1 MGDTQRLLAN
11 AQGGDP
17 AAFDALLDRHRGRL
31 GAFVASRMNPALRGH
46 IEPDDIVQETHV
58 EAARKIAG
66 FVAERPGG
74 FYAWLVR
81 IAAFKLKE
89 ADRRRR
95 AKKRGNPA
103 PLRADPM
110 ASQTSVP
117 GRASRSE
124 HALRIAEALET
135 LPENQ
140 AAAVGLRYLQG
151 LTVAEA
157 AGQLGTSEAAV
168 KALVA
173 RGLAQLAGRL
183 GPRS

>member
-58 EAARKIAG
+58 EAARKVAD
-66 FVAERPGG
+66 FVDRSPRG
-74 FYAWLVR
+74 FYLWLVR
-81 IAAFKLKE
+81 IAEFKLKE

-95 AKKRGNPA
+95 ARKRGNPA
-103 PLRADPM
+103 PLKAEPM
-110 ASQTSVP
+110 SLQTSVA
-117 GRASRSE
+117 GRASRGE
-124 HALRIAEALET
+124 HALRIAAALEQ
-135 LPENQ
+135 LPETQ
-140 AAAVGLRYLQG
+140 AAAVRLRYLQG
-151 LTVAEA
+151 MSVAETA
-157 AGQLGTSEAAV
+157 DQLDTTPAAV

-173 RGLAQLAGRL
+173 RGLAQLAVRL
-183 GPRS
+183 KTTS